1 MRPPRVLPTTAAS
14 TLAGIFVAGCANP
27 PPPVIPTGPDADTG
41 YVTEYSC
48 CSPDPGGTVWQPGQ
62 QIKLGWLPSG
72 GQPTGDK
79 LVAQVTLT
87 AVLTGPYPTVHAA
100 SLGGP
105 GHSRTVATAPIIK
118 VSTVSLSGPVSAL
131 TIPRS
136 AAPGYY
142 NLWTTAATETMS
154 EGGGSAVAV
163 G

>member
-1 MRPPRVLPTTAAS
+1 MRPPRVLPMTAVSA
-14 TLAGIFVAGCANP
+14 LAGIFVAGCAN

-48 CSPDPGGTVWQPGQ
+48 CSQEPDGTVWQPGQ
-62 QIKLGWLPSG
+62 QIKLDWLPSG
-72 GQPTGDK
+72 GQPTGD

-87 AVLTGPYPTVHAA
+87 AVLTGPYPTLHAA

-105 GHSRTVATAPIIK
+105 GDSRTIATAPIIK
-118 VSTVSLSGPVSAL
+118 VSTVSLSGPISVL

-136 AAPGYY
+136 ATPGYY
-142 NLWTTAATETMS
+142 NLWTSAATETMS
-154 EGGGSAVAV
+154 EGGGNAVAV